1 MAQKAAKKLITSKGT
16 VSVGED
22 LPSGLPA
29 EEVKVIGEAGGIEGY
44 KPGKATADAPQKGGK
59 KPTKAEVKK
68 DAQKAVD
75 EAQGLVDAA
84 ATPEDKVTAEGLLK
98 EAQDALAALG

>member
-22 LPSGLPA
+22 LPRGLPA
-29 EEVKVIGEAGGIEGY
+29 DEVKVIGEAGGIEGY
-44 KPGKATADAPQKGGK
+44 KPGKAAADAAQGGK
-59 KPTKAEVKK
+59 KPTKAEAKA

-75 EAQGLVDAA
+75 EAQSVVDAA
-84 ATPEDKVTAEGLLK
+84 ATPEDRATAEELLK
-98 EAQDALAALG
+98 EAQESLAALG